1 MSLNNLASVSFTP
14 AELSQLDDA
23 INSIDTVLQNKT
35 YNLNP
40 EQRQEYS
47 RINEQN
53 KLFVNKAKLFM
64 EQYPQHLP
72 AFVDKAEFDKDYNA
86 RVDLEKRMLQ
96 LKSITEQL
104 SDTKILLDHD
114 NYHDSISFYRNVKF
128 LSNENVPGTNTLYEE
143 LNQFFGSS
151 GGSTPPP
158 STESKS

>member
-23 INSIDTVLQNKT
+23 IASINAVLQNKT

-40 EQRQEYS
+40 DQRQSYS

-72 AFVDKAEFDKDYNA
+72 SFVDKAEFDKDYDA
-86 RVDLEKRMLQ
+86 RENVEKRMLQ

-143 LNQFFGSS
+143 LNQFFGGSS
-151 GGSTPPP
+151 GTPPP
-158 STESKS
+158 TTEAKS